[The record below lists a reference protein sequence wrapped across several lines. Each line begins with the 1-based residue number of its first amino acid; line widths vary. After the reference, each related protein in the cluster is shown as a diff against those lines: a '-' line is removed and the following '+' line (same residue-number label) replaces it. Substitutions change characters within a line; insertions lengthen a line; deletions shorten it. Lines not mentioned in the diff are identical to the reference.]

1 MTVSITSDLLA
12 PRIDD
17 RLAGFLDDWRPPV
30 SDPDVAATYQLLVD
44 FILGGG
50 KRVRPQL
57 CYSGWRGGGGED
69 RGENISCAP
78 PPELC
83 RPGLLTQDRI
93 IDGTELRPRPA

>member
-30 SDPDVAATYQLLVD
+30 SDPDVAAAYQLLVD

-50 KRVRPQL
+50 KRVRPPAVLLGLAGRRRRRLRRDHQRR
-57 CYSGWRGGGGED
+57 RGAG
-69 RGENISCAP
+69 A
-78 PPELC
+78 L
-83 RPGLLTQDRI
+83 
-93 IDGTELRPRPA
+93 PRRAC